1 MEVQQIRDQVAN
13 KALEVKKV
21 FDRKSKPDDFQQGDL
36 VLKWDAR
43 HEDKGKH
50 GKFEHLWK
58 GPYQISEDHGND
70 SYSLQEIDSEIF
82 LVGPINGRFLK
93 HYLAS

>member
-1 MEVQQIRDQVAN
+1 MIPLGQPDDRVVRDNPFGNTCLHQFCFPKEN
-13 KALEVKKV
+13 
-21 FDRKSKPDDFQQGDL
+21 PNDFQQGDL

-58 GPYQISEDHGND
+58 GPYEISENHGNNF
-70 SYSLQEIDSEIF
+70 YNL
-82 LVGPINGRFLK
+82 
-93 HYLAS
+93 